1 MANDLNHVI
10 LIGNLVRD
18 LGSTERDFGYT
29 QSGVARGTISIA
41 SNRSKKDAS
50 GQWVDEVSYFDI
62 QIWGK
67 TAENLKPYL
76 VKGQKVAVEGVL
88 KQERWTDQQGNNKS
102 RIVIN
107 ALNVQLIGGKKE
119 EGFNPNKT
127 YPTAQ
132 AAQQASSYAQQ
143 YQNQQN
149 NQQGGRPQFTPQNQP
164 APQNFNGQSF
174 PEDVPGNDYPE
185 EIPF

>member
-1 MANDLNHVI
+1 MQDLNSFNVI
-10 LIGNLVRD
+10 GRLTRD
-18 LGSTERDFGYT
+18 VGSDPNGRDYGYL
-29 QSGVARGTISIA
+29 QNGTCKAEISIA
-41 SNRSKKDAS
+41 NNRSKKQGD
-50 GQWVDEVSYFDI
+50 QWVDDVSYFTVTI
-62 QIWGK
+62 FGK
-67 TAENLKPYL
+67 MAENLKPYL
-76 VKGQKVAVEGVL
+76 TKGTQVCVSAHL
-88 KQERWTDQQGNNKS
+88 HQDRWTDKEGKNQS
-102 RIVIN
+102 RISII
-107 ALNVQLIGGKKE
+107 ADSVQLIGGKKE

-164 APQNFNGQSF
+164 APQNFNGQPF

-185 EIPF
+185 DIPF